1 VAGGLWLLALSA
13 LAYFQFHVGLPP
25 NVEGVP
31 VPTLMLIVGLLGGL
45 VLAFFGRLM
54 AKTSANRAAR
64 AARAALRAEV
74 EVVAQQEIVEPVTAE
89 LGTVEQFRNALTT
102 ARSG

>member
-1 VAGGLWLLALSA
+1 
-13 LAYFQFHVGLPP
+13 
-25 NVEGVP
+25 VEGVP
-31 VPTLMLIVGLLGGL
+31 VPTLLVIVGLLGGL

-74 EVVAQQEIVEPVTAE
+74 EVVAQREIADPVAAE
-89 LGTVEQFRNALTT
+89 LATVDQFRGALTT